1 MQKFIYSVIQ
11 SIGSCKLIAYCT
23 EFLFLTH
30 LIINTL
36 KRKSEISVKDCLR
49 KGWLYF
55 VFSKL
60 QEKLTAVNLFESF
73 LLNFVLFSIMPNL
86 LWIQS
91 RSLIQTKFIGWWCQ
105 NDIKVNELVL
115 VNKQNNKKKIGK
127 SEGSLL
133 ITLILFDHWFKP
145 RSQMTRFEIL
155 HPFPNR

>member
-11 SIGSCKLIAYCT
+11 STGSCKLIAYCI

-36 KRKSEISVKDCLR
+36 KRKSEISVIDCLR

-60 QEKLTAVNLFESF
+60 QEKLTAVHFFWKFSLNL
-73 LLNFVLFSIMPNL
+73 VLFTIMPNL

-105 NDIKVNELVL
+105 NDIKVNELTL
-115 VNKQNNKKKIGK
+115 VNKQNNKKKLE
-127 SEGSLL
+127 SQRVCYWSL
-133 ITLILFDHWFKP
+133 
-145 RSQMTRFEIL
+145 
-155 HPFPNR
+155 

>member
-11 SIGSCKLIAYCT
+11 SIGSCKLIAYCI

-30 LIINTL
+30 LIIHTL

-73 LLNFVLFSIMPNL
+73 LLFTIMPNL

-115 VNKQNNKKKIGK
+115 VNKQNNKKKLE
-127 SEGSLL
+127 SQRVCYWSL
-133 ITLILFDHWFKP
+133 
-145 RSQMTRFEIL
+145 
-155 HPFPNR
+155 